1 MAEMPE
7 LVELHHEWE
16 ARGVRVLAVSIDLAL
31 PEQVTTAEQLGA
43 FLRRRELDLPV
54 VAYAG
59 DFDAL
64 TDRHGLPGG
73 PPSTLV
79 FDRAGREVG
88 RIEGSGEKAEFEAL
102 LESALE
108 R

>member
-1 MAEMPE
+1 MPE
-7 LVELHHEWE
+7 LVELHQEWK
-16 ARGVRVLAVSIDLAL
+16 ARGVRVLAVSIDLAE
-31 PEQVTTAEQLGA
+31 PVEVKSAEELGA

-64 TDRHGLPGG
+64 TDRYGLPGG

-79 FDRAGREVG
+79 FDRAEGEVG
-88 RIEGSGEKAEFEAL
+88 RIEGSAEKPEFDAL
-102 LESALE
+102 LSKALGP
-108 R
+108 